1 MTLVDAD
8 TGEIVART
16 LDENERIIAAGLQ
29 TFVEVGE
36 ALMEIRE
43 RRQYRDAGYSDFDA
57 YCRQRWGMSR
67 RRSSQLIGA
76 AETVGDL
83 GTTVPTPDN
92 ERQVR
97 PLTRLPT
104 PEAKRDA
111 WTGAVDK
118 AKAEGRDVP
127 VARDVE
133 DMVRK
138 ALGEELAAQEQR
150 QADKAE
156 QEQLREDIG
165 APKPGT
171 PEAKEADR
179 QLDVTATAFGW
190 IRDFERRDM
199 PTPAE
204 VIDLAD
210 EHHRDVLRRGRAAH
224 AWLSDLLA
232 RGEERFG

>member
-1 MTLVDAD
+1 MSLAD
-8 TGEIVART
+8 TETGEIVARS
-16 LDENERIIAAGLQ
+16 LAENEQIIAAGLQ

-43 RRQYRDAGYSDFDA
+43 LRQYRTAGFSDFDA
-57 YCRQRWGMSR
+57 YCRERWGMSR
-67 RRSSQLIGA
+67 SRSTRLINA
-76 AETVGDL
+76 ASTVGDL
-83 GTTVPTPDN
+83 VPTGTTPQN
-92 ERQVR
+92 EAQVR

-111 WTGAVDK
+111 WNGAVDK
-118 AKAEGRDVP
+118 AKAEGRDAP
-127 VARDVE
+127 VTRDVE
-133 DMVRK
+133 EMVDRLLDTEMK
-138 ALGEELAAQEQR
+138 AEERR

-156 QEQLREDIG
+156 QKKLREDLGI
-165 APKPGT
+165 PKPGT

-179 QLDVTATAFGW
+179 RLDVTATAFGW
-190 IRDFERRDM
+190 IRDFERRAM
-199 PTPAE
+199 PSPAE

-210 EHHRDVLRRGRAAH
+210 EHHRDVLRRGQAAH